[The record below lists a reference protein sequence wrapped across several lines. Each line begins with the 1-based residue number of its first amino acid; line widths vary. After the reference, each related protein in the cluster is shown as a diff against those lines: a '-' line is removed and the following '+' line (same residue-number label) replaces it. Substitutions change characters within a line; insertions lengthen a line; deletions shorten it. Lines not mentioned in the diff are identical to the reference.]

1 MVVTVTVLMEANI
14 TIRYVLSPEYMASN
28 LEDIYILCSDL

>member
-14 TIRYVLSPEYMASN
+14 TIRYVLFTGIHGIKPRRR
-28 LEDIYILCSDL
+28 LHFL